1 MASIIASVV
10 RFSNLLLKGFGE
22 TQIIMTVPQD

>member
-1 MASIIASVV
+1 VV
-10 RFSNLLLKGFGE
+10 RFSNPLVSTSGE